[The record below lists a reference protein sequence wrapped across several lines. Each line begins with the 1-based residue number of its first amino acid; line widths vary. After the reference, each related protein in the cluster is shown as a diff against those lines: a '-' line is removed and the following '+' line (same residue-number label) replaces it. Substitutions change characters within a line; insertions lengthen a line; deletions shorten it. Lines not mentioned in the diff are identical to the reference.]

1 MASFVYLAIFLE
13 NFAEEQMNLSSSL
26 YCLVLYSADERA
38 VAVFFLAEQWDLNS
52 YVNHTIHLHV
62 APIIKANEKI
72 IRNVC
77 RSRDAEFPLYSCC

>member
-13 NFAEEQMNLSSSL
+13 KFAEEQMNLSSSL
-26 YCLVLYSADERA
+26 YWLVLYSAD
-38 VAVFFLAEQWDLNS
+38 VAVFFLAEQWELNS